1 MCRVHVQYPA
11 SAPDSSEEA
20 VGVLV
25 FLCLVHD
32 VPNYLCTPG
41 CFQSFTVPSVSCC
54 SVQGQA
60 LKQTVPGFRP
70 QPVSTS
76 FPYSSTANV
85 LSIYPGPDL
94 ARASGDTD
102 TVCTDSELAPPGY
115 SPVCGRCAHCWGGKV
130 CGLRELIM
138 WGMTT
143 EGERASPGKRD

>member
-11 SAPDSSEEA
+11 SAPASSEEA
-20 VGVLV
+20 VGFLV
-25 FLCLVHD
+25 VLCLVHD

-41 CFQSFTVPSVSCC
+41 CFQSLMVPSVSCC

-85 LSIYPGPDL
+85 LSVYPGPDL

-102 TVCTDSELAPPGY
+102 TLCTDSELAPRGH
-115 SPVCGRCAHCWGGKV
+115 SPSVAAVLTAGEGRSV
-130 CGLRELIM
+130 GLRELTM